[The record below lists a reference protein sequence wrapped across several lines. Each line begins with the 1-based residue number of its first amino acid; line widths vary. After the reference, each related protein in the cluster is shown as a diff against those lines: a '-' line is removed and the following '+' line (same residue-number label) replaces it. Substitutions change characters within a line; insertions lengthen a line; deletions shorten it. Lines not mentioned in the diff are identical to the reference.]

1 MFGKSNVFILT
12 TTGWAAFWAIFS
24 QNHLVTLLDSSMNAN
39 FQVGA
44 ANSAPKMK
52 CQISSKSSFIEYFSQ
67 LVGNAGLQVDAQDL
81 AADLDRPQL
90 VKPGHLGST
99 CRRRRSRVARFF
111 LVYGTKTGKNMY
123 QMFITYHVCV

>member
-52 CQISSKSSFIEYFSQ
+52 CQISSRGSRFGAKNEMSNFK
-67 LVGNAGLQVDAQDL
+67 QVEF
-81 AADLDRPQL
+81 
-90 VKPGHLGST
+90 H
-99 CRRRRSRVARFF
+99 
-111 LVYGTKTGKNMY
+111 
-123 QMFITYHVCV
+123 